1 MEEHPVKYR
10 EIVEGIFID
19 RPNRFIAHVNIEGV
33 VNTVH
38 VKNTGRCKEL
48 LIPKTPVRL
57 EVSDNPNRKT
67 LYDLVAVYK
76 KNFGWINMDSQAPNK
91 VVKEWLETKDY
102 DYIKPEYKY
111 GDSRIDFYMRKGN
124 QEYLMEVKGC
134 TLEIDG
140 IGYFPDA
147 PTTRGIKHLRELI
160 KAKRAG
166 YECAVAFV
174 IQMEGINEV
183 RPNIDTHPEFGVA
196 LQEAKETGV
205 KILYL
210 TCKVGRDTLEIIN

>member
-1 MEEHPVKYR
+1 MKYR

-19 RPNRFIAHVNIEGV
+19 RPNRFIAHADIEGV

-166 YECAVAFV
+166 YECAIAFV

-196 LQEAKETGV
+196 LQEAKEAGV